1 MRQGSALAV
10 LFLLAG
16 CATTPT
22 EWARSDTGM
31 VQRDRDYKEC
41 RDIAWKQAL
50 DESSSSRPL
59 YPPWT
64 GSGFDTRPPFS
75 PGFRQESPSYF
86 ARGPREAEFT
96 DYCMRQRGYAL
107 RAVPKPG

>member
-1 MRQGSALAV
+1 MMRRLAP
-10 LFLLAG
+10 LLLALLAA

-22 EWARSDTGM
+22 EWVRADTGAP
-31 VQRDRDYKEC
+31 QRDRDYQEC

-64 GSGFDTRPPFS
+64 GTGFNTFGAPWREP
-75 PGFRQESPSYF
+75 QSPSYF
-86 ARGPREAEFT
+86 SRGPREAEFT
-96 DYCMRQRGYAL
+96 DYCMRGRGYRL
-107 RAVPKPG
+107 QILVSPR